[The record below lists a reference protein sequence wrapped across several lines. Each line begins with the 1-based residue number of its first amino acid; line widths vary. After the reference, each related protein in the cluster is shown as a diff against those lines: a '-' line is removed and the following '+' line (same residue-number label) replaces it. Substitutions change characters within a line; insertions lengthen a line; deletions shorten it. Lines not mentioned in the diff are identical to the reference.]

1 MQDLEGKVIET
12 VDGTKFVLTD
22 IAGEG
27 AQGVVY
33 NEASDKFL
41 IKLYKKSNPIQEQN
55 KFSKLNWLIQQ
66 DYPDQFIKPLKLMRE
81 PFIGYVMEKVKD
93 HASLNKM
100 LVPSRD
106 VSFSEW
112 YNKETGGLNIIISI
126 WC

>member
-41 IKLYKKSNPIQEQN
+41 IKLYKKGNPIQEQN
-55 KFSKLNWLIQQ
+55 KFSKLN
-66 DYPDQFIKPLKLMRE
+66 
-81 PFIGYVMEKVKD
+81 
-93 HASLNKM
+93 
-100 LVPSRD
+100 
-106 VSFSEW
+106 
-112 YNKETGGLNIIISI
+112 
-126 WC
+126 